1 MPNGYPSVSSW
12 SSPPVPPCCLHA
24 ASIPALVE
32 TDEALAPITVVVGGQ
47 DLQHQHTP
55 TAYKEE
61 RRHRARDHASMD
73 TPTVPAPQDEGEKQV
88 LEKLVAIQDQLLLRK
103 LDRTTYV
110 RSQDVMGLYDETV
123 YQVRHLN
130 EIRSGKAVEE
140 NRVDRVVD
148 SCFQLLS
155 LFFMTIGR
163 NNEAPAAYA
172 LTSTIKRLLDHL
184 TEADLFSAKD
194 LESMS
199 HTLEHLSEIIHNTST
214 TESEPWLETLIAS
227 RIERCRASLTKL
239 QKKVEDIAEPLRS
252 TGGEACVHT
261 QTDGRS
267 QHKFSPKDIQKFEVQ
282 LKEIDEMR
290 KDGSFVDE
298 QGNILQGSD
307 KITALLGR
315 CQLYTGVVLERLVTL
330 FPDKWRSIYDVLIG
344 IRNELDKL
352 SLTQA
357 WSLRETD
364 LYDFQR
370 QLDKIDESRI
380 DGNWVDDE
388 GQSAEL
394 YVQRTLLYL
403 IRRSYGYIY
412 HLMISSEPVSEALLP
427 IYNQLQTLKRCLLE
441 VKNSGGV
448 SSVRELYPY
457 SMKGQGS
464 VTELLSE
471 CFDLNYELRIAAEDP
486 SRSQTPDNR

>member
-1 MPNGYPSVSSW
+1 M
-12 SSPPVPPCCLHA
+12 
-24 ASIPALVE
+24 E
-32 TDEALAPITVVVGGQ
+32 TPK
-47 DLQHQHTP
+47 
-55 TAYKEE
+55 Y
-61 RRHRARDHASMD
+61 
-73 TPTVPAPQDEGEKQV
+73 PAPRDAGEKEV
-88 LEKLVAIQDQLLLRK
+88 LSTLVALQDQLLLRK

-110 RSQDVMGLYDETV
+110 RTQDVMVLYE
-123 YQVRHLN
+123 QVIEQVKRLH
-130 EIRSGKAVEE
+130 EIRHGKSIEE

-184 TEADLFSAKD
+184 SEANLFSAKD
-194 LESMS
+194 LDSMS
-199 HTLEHLSEIIHNTST
+199 HTLERLSGIIQNAPP
-214 TESEPWLETLIAS
+214 TESEPFLRDLIRN
-227 RIERCRASLTKL
+227 RIERCRASLSKL
-239 QKKVEDIAEPLRS
+239 QKKVDDIAEPLRPTTEKLVS
-252 TGGEACVHT
+252 ILRQLAIVNTKSKFTPADV
-261 QTDGRS
+261 
-267 QHKFSPKDIQKFEVQ
+267 HKFEAQINDIAEK
-282 LKEIDEMR
+282 R
-290 KDGSFVDE
+290 KDGNFVDE
-298 QGNILQGSD
+298 EGNILKGND
-307 KITALLGR
+307 DVNALIQR
-315 CQLYTGVVLERLVTL
+315 CKTYTGIILEKEGRI
-330 FPDKWRSIYDVLIG
+330 PDKWRPIYDILLS

-370 QLDKIDESRI
+370 QLDKIDENRV
-380 DGNWVDDE
+380 DGNWIDE
-388 GQSAEL
+388 SGQPAEL

-427 IYNQLQTLKRCLLE
+427 VYNQLQTLKRCLVE

-448 SSVRELYPY
+448 GSVRELYPY
-457 SMKGQGS
+457 SMKLNSIDNMRVDGKFIVGDDIPEGQGS

-471 CFDLNYELRIAAEDP
+471 CFDLNYELRVAAEEAAATP
-486 SRSQTPDNR
+486 SGTRTPE

>member
-1 MPNGYPSVSSW
+1 M
-12 SSPPVPPCCLHA
+12 
-24 ASIPALVE
+24 E
-32 TDEALAPITVVVGGQ
+32 TPKI
-47 DLQHQHTP
+47 
-55 TAYKEE
+55 
-61 RRHRARDHASMD
+61 
-73 TPTVPAPQDEGEKQV
+73 PAPQDEGEKRV

-110 RSQDVMGLYDETV
+110 RSQDVIGLYDETIHEV
-123 YQVRHLN
+123 KHLN
-130 EIRSGKAVEE
+130 DIRSGKSVEE

-194 LESMS
+194 LDSMS
-199 HTLEHLSEIIHNTST
+199 HTLEHLSEIVHHNST
-214 TESEPWLETLIAS
+214 TEAAPWLETLIAS
-227 RIERCRASLTKL
+227 RIERCRVSLTKL
-239 QKKVEDIAEPLRS
+239 QKKIEEIAEPLRPTAERLVS
-252 TGGEACVHT
+252 ILRQIATANT
-261 QTDGRS
+261 KS
-267 QHKFSPKDIQKFEVQ
+267 KFSPKDIHKLEQQ
-282 LKEIDEMR
+282 LKEVGDMR
-290 KDGSFVDE
+290 RDGHFVDE
-298 QGNILQGSD
+298 EGNVLRGSD
-307 KITALLGR
+307 KVTALLER
-315 CQLYTGVVLERLVTL
+315 CQLYTGVVLERGGKI
-330 FPDKWRSIYDVLIG
+330 PDKWRRIYDILID

-352 SLTQA
+352 SLTKA

-370 QLDKIDESRI
+370 QLDKIDESRV
-380 DGNWVDDE
+380 DGNWLDDDGE
-388 GQSAEL
+388 PAEL

-457 SMKGQGS
+457 SMKLNSIDNMRVDGKFLVSDDIPEGQGS
-464 VTELLSE
+464 VTDLLAE
-471 CFDLNYELRIAAEDP
+471 CFDINYELRLAAEDASGSQAP
-486 SRSQTPDNR
+486 SQTTDTR